1 MAELK
6 TRETTASVAK
16 FLSAIPDEQRRKDCR
31 AIAALMRKATGK
43 SPKMWGTSIVGFGA
57 YHYRYASG
65 REGDWPAIGL
75 SPRKTALVLYVST
88 GFDGAENVL
97 SRLGPHKTGK
107 ACLYLKRL
115 SDVDRDV
122 LRELVGSAFRETD
135 GATITS

>member
-1 MAELK
+1 
-6 TRETTASVAK
+6 
-16 FLSAIPDEQRRKDCR
+16 
-31 AIAALMRKATGK
+31 
-43 SPKMWGTSIVGFGA
+43 
-57 YHYRYASG
+57 
-65 REGDWPAIGL
+65 
-75 SPRKTALVLYVST
+75 
-88 GFDGAENVL
+88 VL